1 MSETLY
7 TDCSGCGL
15 MFNTSTE
22 KEQLENHD
30 CDTDEA
36 LSLSTDGEEKEN
48 PYFSYSLDSLSSI
61 AKQYAEM
68 LGNGRTTLGNG
79 DNLGEAYEQVCEAI
93 ERREQMDYCK
103 HGNFRWT
110 DHDISCIAC
119 EME

>member
-1 MSETLY
+1 MSETTY

-15 MFNTSTE
+15 MFNTATE
-22 KEQLENHD
+22 TEQLENHN

-36 LSLSTDGEEKEN
+36 LFLSTDGEEKEN

-68 LGNGRTTLGNG
+68 IGNGRTTLGNG

>member
-1 MSETLY
+1 MSETTY

-15 MFNTSTE
+15 MFNTATE
-22 KEQLENHD
+22 TEQLENHN

-36 LSLSTDGEEKEN
+36 LYLSTDGEEKEN

-110 DHDISCIAC
+110 DHDIPCIAC